1 MVGIVASLDSLRL
14 GCVVINFANYLNQH
28 TIGIP
33 YSHCIRCD
41 CLQSAP
47 TGSAYLDSRR
57 DIWIS
62 RRTME
67 YNSNEAVDALHID
80 LKHPLHTAR
89 NRLTAAIKS
98 RRMLTSA
105 CALKTGCL

>member
-1 MVGIVASLDSLRL
+1 MVGVVASLDSLRL

-33 YSHCIRCD
+33 SSRCIRCD

-47 TGSAYLDSRR
+47 TGSAYLHSRR
-57 DIWIS
+57 DIWIT

-67 YNSNEAVDALHID
+67 HNSNEAVDALNID
-80 LKHPLHTAR
+80 LKHPLHTAWY
-89 NRLTAAIKS
+89 RLTAAIES
-98 RRMLTSA
+98 WRMLASA
-105 CALKTGCL
+105 RTLKNGCL